1 MRLIAALPLAL
12 ALGAF
17 TGLGFAPVGWW
28 WATIIGFGGLALLL
42 RGIGPRQRGSGP
54 RQRGIGPRR
63 GLALGYLFGLG
74 YFGITVWWVGNM
86 GWYLALAL
94 VAFLALWGGLAG
106 WVTTWVLKHVPRLA
120 NLWPLVTAM
129 AWTSSEWCSAR
140 VPFGGFCWS
149 RFAYTVPDQPLG
161 GWLPVIGAGG
171 VSFLVALTGALLAAL
186 AVGPTLRRRLAS
198 ALVIAALMVTGGLLR
213 LWPLPGPAGTVRVG
227 VVQGNT
233 DPSAGPLSIGAA
245 RTITAMHLGET
256 TSALATWRV
265 EGQAAPDMILWP
277 ENSSDMDPS
286 QDAITDAL
294 ITQASNLAGVPMLVG
309 VISLGPGPGERQTTA
324 LWWEPDIGPVA
335 RLDKHNLAPFGEFVP
350 LYGFFTKFVPMTR
363 QVGLQSVPGTGPRV
377 LHVSLADG
385 TPLTLGN
392 VICYE
397 LAYDSTVYST
407 VDNGAQLITVQSSNE
422 SMSGTTQPAQQFAMT
437 RVRAMEMRREI
448 VVATTQSLS
457 GLIDA
462 HGRVLDVTTE
472 GQPAFRLYDVDLG
485 SGRTPGVVIGPW
497 FEGGIAAAAA
507 LMVLAG
513 AVAAVRKRLAKP
525 EKVE

>member
-1 MRLIAALPLAL
+1 MRLVAALPLAL

-28 WATIIGFGGLALLL
+28 WATIIGFGGLTLLL
-42 RGIGPRQRGSGP
+42 RDV
-54 RQRGIGPRR
+54 GPRR
-63 GLALGYLFGLG
+63 GLAVGYLFGLG

-106 WVTTWVLKHVPRLA
+106 WVTAWILTRLPRLSH
-120 NLWPLVTAM
+120 LWPLVAAI
-129 AWTSSEWCSAR
+129 AWTAGEWCAAR
-140 VPFGGFCWS
+140 LPFGGFCWS

-171 VSFLVALTGALLAAL
+171 VSFLVALTGALLAA
-186 AVGPTLRRRLAS
+186 VVTGPTWRRRVAS
-198 ALVIAALMVTGGLLR
+198 AVVIAALMTTGGLLR
-213 LWPLPGPAGTVRVG
+213 LWPLPASSGTVRVG

-233 DPSAGPLSIGAA
+233 DITAGPLSIGDA

-256 TSALATWRV
+256 ISALATWRAD
-265 EGQAAPDMILWP
+265 GQPMPDMILWP

-286 QDAITDAL
+286 QDIITDTL
-294 ITQASNLAGVPMLVG
+294 ITQASDLAGVPMLVG
-309 VISLGPGPGERQTTA
+309 VISLGPGANERQTTA
-324 LWWEPDIGPVA
+324 LWWQSGVGPVA

-363 QVGLQSVPGTGPRV
+363 EVGLQSVPGTGPRI
-377 LHVSLADG
+377 LHVDLADG
-385 TPLTLGN
+385 TPLTDGN

-407 VDNGAQLITVQSSNE
+407 VENGAQLITVQSSNE

-472 GQPAFRLYDVDLG
+472 GQPAFRLYDVELG
-485 SGRTPGVVIGPW
+485 AGVTPGVMLGPW
-497 FEGGIAAAAA
+497 VEGGIAGLAA
-507 LMVLAG
+507 LGVLAG
-513 AVAAVRKRLAKP
+513 AVVAVRRRFSHG
-525 EKVE
+525 EKVELDQPNQGDQP

>member
-1 MRLIAALPLAL
+1 MRLVAALPLAL

-28 WATIIGFGGLALLL
+28 WATIIGFGALTLLL
-42 RGIGPRQRGSGP
+42 RGIR
-54 RQRGIGPRR
+54 PRR
-63 GLALGYLFGLG
+63 GLAVGYLFGLG
-74 YFGITVWWVGNM
+74 YFGLTVWWVGNM
-86 GWYLALAL
+86 GWYLAVAL
-94 VAFLALWGGLAG
+94 VAFLALWAGLAG
-106 WVTTWVLKHVPRLA
+106 WVTAWILTHLPRLA
-120 NLWPLVTAM
+120 RFWPLIAAI
-129 AWTSSEWCSAR
+129 AWTSSEWCAAR
-140 VPFGGFCWS
+140 LPFGGFCWS
-149 RFAYTVPDQPLG
+149 RFVYTVPDQPLG

-186 AVGPTLRRRLAS
+186 VVGPSRRRRLAS
-198 ALVIAALMVTGGLLR
+198 VIVIAAMMTTGGLLR
-213 LWPLPGPAGTVRVG
+213 LWPLPVPVGTVRVG

-233 DPSAGPLSIGAA
+233 DISAGPLSIGAA

-256 TSALATWRV
+256 ISALATWRAS
-265 EGQAAPDMILWP
+265 GDAAPDMILWP

-286 QDAITDAL
+286 QDVITNAL
-294 ITQASNLAGVPMLVG
+294 ITQASNLADAPMLVG
-309 VISLGPGPGERQTTA
+309 VISLGPGANERQTTA
-324 LWWEPDIGPVA
+324 LWWQPGVGPVA

-363 QVGLQSVPGTGPRV
+363 EVGLQSVPGNGPRV
-377 LHVSLADG
+377 LHVNLADG
-385 TPLTLGN
+385 TPLTVGN

-437 RVRAMEMRREI
+437 RVRAMEMRREV

-462 HGRVLDVTTE
+462 HGRVLDVTQE
-472 GQPAFRLYDVDLG
+472 GQPAFRLYDVSLG
-485 SGRTPGVVIGPW
+485 SGVTPGVMVGPW
-497 FEGGIAAAAA
+497 LESGIAALAG
-507 LMVLAG
+507 LCVLAG
-513 AVAAVRKRLAKP
+513 AAAAIGKRK
-525 EKVE
+525 KVELSQPNRGDQP

>member
-1 MRLIAALPLAL
+1 MRLVAALPLAL
-12 ALGAF
+12 ALGAL

-28 WATIIGFGGLALLL
+28 WATLIGFGGLTLLL
-42 RGIGPRQRGSGP
+42 RDV
-54 RQRGIGPRR
+54 GPRR

-94 VAFLALWGGLAG
+94 VAFLALWGGLSG
-106 WVTTWVLKHVPRLA
+106 WVTAWILTRLPRLTH
-120 NLWPLVTAM
+120 LWPLVAAI
-129 AWTSSEWCSAR
+129 AWTSGEWCAAR
-140 VPFGGFCWS
+140 LPFGGFCWS

-161 GWLPVIGAGG
+161 GWLPVIGAAG
-171 VSFLVALTGALLAAL
+171 VSFLVALTGALLASL
-186 AVGPTLRRRLAS
+186 VVGPTRRRRLVS
-198 ALVIAALMVTGGLLR
+198 AVVITVLMVAGGLLR
-213 LWPLPGPAGTVRVG
+213 LWPLPASMGTVRVG

-233 DPSAGPLSIGAA
+233 DISAGPLSIGAA
-245 RTITAMHLGET
+245 RTVTAMHLGET
-256 TSALATWRV
+256 ISGLATWRAD
-265 EGQAAPDMILWP
+265 GDAAPDMLLWP
-277 ENSSDMDPS
+277 ENASDMDPS
-286 QDAITDAL
+286 QDAITNAL
-294 ITQASNLAGVPMLVG
+294 ISQASNLAGVPMLVG
-309 VISLGPGPGERQTTA
+309 VISMGPGPNERQTTA
-324 LWWEPDIGPVA
+324 LWWQPEVGPVA

-363 QVGLQSVPGTGPRV
+363 EVGLQSVPGTGPRV
-377 LHVSLADG
+377 MHVDLDDG
-385 TPLTLGN
+385 TPLTVGN

-462 HGRVLDVTTE
+462 HGHVLDVTTE
-472 GQPAFRLYDVDLG
+472 GQPAFRLYDVELG
-485 SGRTPGVVIGPW
+485 SGVTPGVLIGQGL
-497 FEGGIAAAAA
+497 EDGIAGLAA

-513 AVAAVRKRLAKP
+513 AVAAVRKRHVHP
-525 EKVE
+525 ETVELNQPNQGDQS